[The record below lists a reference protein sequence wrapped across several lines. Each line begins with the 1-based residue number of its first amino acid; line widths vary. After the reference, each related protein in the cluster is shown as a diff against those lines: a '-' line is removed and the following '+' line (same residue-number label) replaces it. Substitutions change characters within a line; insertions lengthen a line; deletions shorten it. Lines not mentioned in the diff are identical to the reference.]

1 MDLFAQYPFI
11 FLLVAF
17 NYALVIVSL
26 VHLIFRSRYTVNQR
40 LIWMVALWLV
50 PVLGPVSYW
59 LFQLKKG

>member
-40 LIWMVALWLV
+40 LIWMVVLWLV
-50 PVLGPVSYW
+50 PVLGPLSYW
-59 LFQLKKG
+59 LLRLRRG